1 MTDQER
7 RTLPR
12 TEFTVTTLVSPPSQL
27 IMAIT
32 KLRIGLIAWALAATA
47 LAGPLAV
54 LRAPEGYAARVW
66 HSEDGLPEET
76 VQAFAQTPDH
86 FLWIGTSGGLLRF
99 DGIQFVVYDRENT
112 PALRENSVFCLM
124 VAHDGTL
131 WIGEEGGGLASYSGG
146 VFRSWSRQEGLTN
159 NYVRALREDDGH
171 DIWVGTDDGLFRLR
185 QGTFTRMDDRNG
197 VPASS
202 VHALYPGAGGRLW
215 VGGYHFFSLSDR
227 GVAEFPLPGGL
238 ADNVKSILETRDGAI
253 WVGTVSGLE
262 RRLPGDEARFARVGP
277 IHTTVRSLRQDLDG
291 AVWIG
296 TIGEGLFRYR
306 DGVFSRLTAPASLPG
321 NTVLASFEDS
331 ERNIWIG
338 TQTGLLRLSGT
349 AVRTFSLPDAAGAD
363 FGTVY
368 EDRDGT
374 LWVTGAHLFRFS
386 GSAALPQHPPP
397 PLDGVRVRNV
407 FRDTSG
413 VLWVGTDGQ
422 GVFRWGKGPPRLVT
436 NIHPYIRAF
445 AEDRDG
451 GIWIGTDGG
460 YCRWRPEGIDY
471 YELHQSVRALL
482 IDRGGDLW
490 VGRDL
495 GLSRLHQGKPAED
508 PITGRLRGVKVWAI
522 HEDPEGGM
530 WFGTRGSGLF
540 RWKQGHVTVY
550 TTARGLASNSI
561 YQIIEDRRG
570 WFWMS
575 GPNGISS
582 VSRHDLDRMAQDP
595 AWVPAVKLYGA
606 SDGLGTT
613 QMYGG
618 VQPAG
623 CITAGGEIWFPS
635 SEGPVR
641 IGPDPEGPAGAPP
654 TVINRVV
661 ADGRDVPATG
671 EVVLPPGDGKLE
683 FHYSA
688 IRLRSPERVRFKY
701 KLEGFDEWTE
711 ATSRRVASYTNV
723 PPGRYRFRVV
733 AFEMDQPR
741 STSEVSLP
749 IRWRPHFYRAPW
761 FYALCLVSLI
771 GLVWVAHKM
780 RMRQAHAR
788 FAAVL
793 EERGRLAREMHD
805 TLIQGCTGIS
815 VLLEAALSLKN
826 SAPEMKSKLLEN
838 ARDQMRATIDEARQ
852 AVWNLRST
860 RADGGIGQRLSEAAQ
875 QISLQSAVPID
886 CDTAG
891 APATL
896 DPETGHHLLLVVRE
910 ALNNAVR
917 HGHPGRVSVRLHGDN
932 GSLRVHIQDD
942 GCGFVPETAS
952 QPGAAHYGIVGMR
965 ERIESLGG
973 TFALDSAPGRG
984 TGVEITLPLVPHKS
998 HRAVHSDG
1006 TGEAG
1011 KRD

>member
-1 MTDQER
+1 MA
-7 RTLPR
+7 
-12 TEFTVTTLVSPPSQL
+12 FTKP
-27 IMAIT
+27 
-32 KLRIGLIAWALAATA
+32 RIGLAAWALAASG

-54 LRAPEGYAARVW
+54 TRVPEGYAARVW
-66 HSEDGLPEET
+66 HIEDGLPEET
-76 VQAFAQTPDH
+76 VQAFAQTPDR

-99 DGIQFVVYDRENT
+99 DGVQFVVYDRENT

-124 VAHDGTL
+124 VSHDGTL
-131 WIGEEGGGLASYSGG
+131 WIGQEGGGLASYSGG
-146 VFRSWSRQEGLTN
+146 AFRSWSRQEGLTN
-159 NYVRALREDDGH
+159 SYVRALREDDHH

-185 QGTFTRMDDRNG
+185 GGELSRMDDRNG
-197 VPASS
+197 LPAIS
-202 VHALYPGAGGRLW
+202 VHAIDSGAGGRLW
-215 VGGYHFFSLSDR
+215 LGGYRFFALSDA
-227 GVAEFPLPGGL
+227 GAVEFLLPGGL
-238 ADNVKSILETRDGAI
+238 ADNVKSILETRDGAM
-253 WVGTVSGLE
+253 WVGTVSGLQ
-262 RRLPGDEARFARVGP
+262 RRPPGEQSRFARVET
-277 IHTTVRSLRQDLDG
+277 IHTTVRSLRQDVEG
-291 AVWIG
+291 SVWIG
-296 TIGEGLFRYR
+296 TIGEGMFRYR

-331 ERNIWIG
+331 ERNTWIG
-338 TQTGLLRLSGT
+338 TQTGLLRLSRT
-349 AVRTFSLPDAAGAD
+349 AVRTFPLPDAAGAD

-368 EDRDGT
+368 QDRDGT
-374 LWVTGAHLFRFS
+374 LWVTGAHLFRVA
-386 GSAALPQHPPP
+386 GSAALPQHLPP

-413 VLWVGTDGQ
+413 VLWAGTDGQ
-422 GVFRWGKGPPRLVT
+422 GVFRWGKGAPQLVN

-451 GIWIGTDGG
+451 AIWIGTDGG
-460 YCRWRPEGIDY
+460 YFRWRAGAIDY
-471 YELHQSVRALL
+471 FELHQSIRAMR
-482 IDRGGDLW
+482 IDRAGDLW
-490 VGRDL
+490 VGKDL
-495 GLSRLHQGKPAED
+495 GLSRLHQGQPAED
-508 PITGRLRGVKVWAI
+508 AITSRLRGLKVWAI

-540 RWKQGHVTVY
+540 RWKQGSISVY

-561 YQIIEDRRG
+561 YQILEDRYG

-582 VSRHDLDRMAQDP
+582 VSRHDLDRMAQDA

-623 CITAGGEIWFPS
+623 CITSGGEIWFPS

-641 IGPDPEGPAGAPP
+641 IGPDPERPQGSPP
-654 TVINRVV
+654 TVINRVL
-661 ADGRDVPATG
+661 ADGRDVPAAG
-671 EVVLPPGDGKLE
+671 EVALPPGDGKLE

-701 KLEGFDEWTE
+701 KLEGFEEDWTE

-733 AFEMDQPR
+733 AFDMDQPR
-741 STSEVSLP
+741 NTSEASLR
-749 IRWRPHFYRAPW
+749 ILWRPHFYRAPW
-761 FYALCLVSLI
+761 FYALCLVSLAAA
-771 GLVWVAHKM
+771 VWGAHKM

-826 SAPEMKSKLLEN
+826 SVPETKIKLLES

-860 RADGGIGQRLSEAAQ
+860 PAAGGIGQRLTETAQ
-875 QISLQSAVPID
+875 QISRQSGVPID
-886 CDTAG
+886 CDTSG

-896 DPETGHHLLLVVRE
+896 DLEAGHHLLLVVRE

-917 HGHPGRVSVRLHGDN
+917 HGHPGRVSVRLQGEHGE
-932 GSLRVHIQDD
+932 LRMRIHDD

-973 TFALDSAPGRG
+973 TFAIESAPGLG
-984 TGVEITLPLVPHKS
+984 TGIEITLPLEARKPH
-998 HRAVHSDG
+998 HAVHSEG
-1006 TGEAG
+1006 TRGS
-1011 KRD
+1011 RDT

>member
-1 MTDQER
+1 MA
-7 RTLPR
+7 
-12 TEFTVTTLVSPPSQL
+12 FTKP
-27 IMAIT
+27 
-32 KLRIGLIAWALAATA
+32 RIGLAAWVLAASA

-54 LRAPEGYAARVW
+54 THAPEGYAARVW
-66 HSEDGLPEET
+66 HIEDGLPEET
-76 VQAFAQTPDH
+76 VQAFAQTPDR

-99 DGIQFVVYDRENT
+99 DGLQFVIYDRENT

-124 VAHDGTL
+124 VSHDGTL

-146 VFRSWSRQEGLTN
+146 NFRSWSRQEGLTN
-159 NYVRALREDDGH
+159 NYVRALREDGRH

-185 QGTFTRMDDRNG
+185 QGVFTRMDDRDS

-202 VHALYPGAGGRLW
+202 VHALDLGAGGRLW
-215 VGGYHFFSLSDR
+215 VGGYHFFTLSDA
-227 GVAEFPLPGGL
+227 GVAEFLLPGGL
-238 ADNVKSILETRDGAI
+238 ADNVKSILETRDGAV
-253 WVGTVSGLE
+253 WVGTVSGLQ
-262 RRLPGDEARFARVGP
+262 RRPPGDQSRFAHVET
-277 IHTTVRSLRQDLDG
+277 IHTTVRSLRQDVEG
-291 AVWIG
+291 TVWIG
-296 TIGEGLFRYR
+296 TIGEGMFRYR
-306 DGVFSRLTAPASLPG
+306 DGAFSRLTAPASLPG

-331 ERNIWIG
+331 ERNTWIG
-338 TQTGLLRLSGT
+338 TQTGLLRLSRT

-368 EDRDGT
+368 PDRDGT
-374 LWVTGAHLFRFS
+374 IWVTGTQLFRLS
-386 GSAALPQHPPP
+386 GSLALPQHLPP
-397 PLDGVRVRNV
+397 PLDSVRVRNV
-407 FRDTSG
+407 FRDSSG
-413 VLWVGTDGQ
+413 VLWFGSDGQ
-422 GVFRWGKGPPRLVT
+422 GAFRWGKGSPQLVN

-451 GIWIGTDGG
+451 AIWIGTDGG
-460 YCRWRPEGIDY
+460 YFRWRAEGIDY
-471 YELHQSVRALL
+471 YELHQSIRAMR

-490 VGRDL
+490 VGKDL

-508 PITGRLRGVKVWAI
+508 AITGRLRGLKVWAI

-540 RWKQGHVTVY
+540 RWKQGNIAVY
-550 TTARGLASNSI
+550 TTARGMASNSI
-561 YQIIEDRRG
+561 YQILEDRRG
-570 WFWMS
+570 WLWMS

-623 CITAGGEIWFPS
+623 CITANGEIWFPS

-641 IGPDPEGPAGAPP
+641 IGPDPQRPAGPP
-654 TVINRVV
+654 PMVINRVL
-661 ADGRDVPATG
+661 ADGRDVPASG
-671 EVVLPPGDGKLE
+671 ELTLPPGDGKLE

-701 KLEGFDEWTE
+701 KLEGFEEDWTE
-711 ATSRRVASYTNV
+711 ATSRRVALYTNV
-723 PPGRYRFRVV
+723 PPGPYRFRVV
-733 AFEMDQPR
+733 AFDMDQPR
-741 STSEVSLP
+741 STSEASLP
-749 IRWRPHFYRAPW
+749 IRWRPHFYRALW
-761 FYALCLVSLI
+761 FYALCLVSLAAA
-771 GLVWVAHKM
+771 VWVAHKM

-826 SAPEMKSKLLEN
+826 SVPETKIELLES

-860 RADGGIGQRLSEAAQ
+860 PAAGGIGQRLTETAR
-875 QISLQSAVPID
+875 QISRQSGVPID

-891 APATL
+891 APAAL
-896 DPETGHHLLLVVRE
+896 DPESGHHLLLVVRE

-917 HGHPGRVSVRLHGDN
+917 HGRPGRVSVRLEGEHGD
-932 GSLRVHIQDD
+932 LRIRIQDD

-952 QPGAAHYGIVGMR
+952 QPGAAHYGIAGMR

-973 TFALDSAPGRG
+973 IFALDSAPGRG
-984 TGVEITLPLVPHKS
+984 TGIEITLPLEPRKPP
-998 HRAVHSDG
+998 RAVQS
-1006 TGEAG
+1006 EG
-1011 KRD
+1011 KRGSPKT

>member
-1 MTDQER
+1 MV
-7 RTLPR
+7 
-12 TEFTVTTLVSPPSQL
+12 FTKPW
-27 IMAIT
+27 
-32 KLRIGLIAWALAATA
+32 IGLAAWALAAASA

-54 LRAPEGYAARVW
+54 TRAPEGYAARVW
-66 HSEDGLPEET
+66 HIEDGLPEET
-76 VQAFAQTPDH
+76 VQAFAQTPDR

-99 DGIQFVVYDRENT
+99 DGIQFVVYDHENT

-124 VAHDGTL
+124 VSHDGTL

-146 VFRSWSRQEGLTN
+146 RFRSWSRQQGLTN
-159 NYVRALREDDGH
+159 NYVRALREDARH

-185 QGTFTRMDDRNG
+185 QGVFTRMDDRDG

-202 VHALYPGAGGRLW
+202 VHALDLGAGGRLW
-215 VGGYHFFSLSDR
+215 VGGYHFFTLSDA
-227 GVAEFPLPGGL
+227 GVAEFLLPGGL
-238 ADNVKSILETRDGAI
+238 ADNVKSILETRDGAV
-253 WVGTVSGLE
+253 WVGTVSGLQ
-262 RRLPGDEARFARVGP
+262 RRPPGGQSRFARVET
-277 IHTTVRSLRQDLDG
+277 IHTTVRSLRQDVEG
-291 AVWIG
+291 TVWIG
-296 TIGEGLFRYR
+296 TIGEGMFRYR
-306 DGVFSRLTAPASLPG
+306 DGAFSRLTAPASLPG

-331 ERNIWIG
+331 ERNTWIG
-338 TQTGLLRLSGT
+338 TQTGLLRLSRT

-368 EDRDGT
+368 PDRDGT
-374 LWVTGAHLFRFS
+374 IWVTGTQLFRLS
-386 GSAALPQHPPP
+386 GSLALPQHLPP
-397 PLDGVRVRNV
+397 PLDSVRVRNV
-407 FRDTSG
+407 FRDSSG
-413 VLWVGTDGQ
+413 VLWFGSDGQ
-422 GVFRWGKGPPRLVT
+422 GAFRWGKGSPQLVN

-451 GIWIGTDGG
+451 AIWIGTDGG
-460 YCRWRPEGIDY
+460 YFRWRAEGIDY
-471 YELHQSVRALL
+471 YELHQSIRAMR
-482 IDRGGDLW
+482 IDRDGDLW
-490 VGRDL
+490 VGKDL

-508 PITGRLRGVKVWAI
+508 AITGRLRGLKVWAI

-540 RWKQGHVTVY
+540 RWKQGNIAVY
-550 TTARGLASNSI
+550 TTARGMASNSI
-561 YQIIEDRRG
+561 YQILEDRRG
-570 WFWMS
+570 WLWMS

-623 CITAGGEIWFPS
+623 CITAEGEIWFPS

-641 IGPDPEGPAGAPP
+641 IGPDPQRPAGPP
-654 TVINRVV
+654 PMVINRVL
-661 ADGRDVPATG
+661 ADGRDVPASGALT
-671 EVVLPPGDGKLE
+671 LPPGDGKLE

-701 KLEGFDEWTE
+701 KLEGFEEDWTE
-711 ATSRRVASYTNV
+711 ATSRRVALYTNV
-723 PPGRYRFRVV
+723 PPGPYRFRVV
-733 AFEMDQPR
+733 AFDMDQPR
-741 STSEVSLP
+741 STSEASLP
-749 IRWRPHFYRAPW
+749 IRWRPHFYRALW
-761 FYALCLVSLI
+761 FYALCLVSLAAA
-771 GLVWVAHKM
+771 VWVAHKM

-826 SAPEMKSKLLEN
+826 SVPETKNQLLES

-860 RADGGIGQRLSEAAQ
+860 PATGGIGQRLTETAR
-875 QISLQSAVPID
+875 QISRQSGVPID

-891 APATL
+891 APAAL
-896 DPETGHHLLLVVRE
+896 DPESGHHLLLVVRE

-917 HGHPGRVSVRLHGDN
+917 HGRPGRVSVRLEGERGD
-932 GSLRVHIQDD
+932 LRIRIQDD
-942 GCGFVPETAS
+942 GCGFVPDTAS
-952 QPGAAHYGIVGMR
+952 QPGAAHYGIAGMR

-973 TFALDSAPGRG
+973 IFALDSAPGRG
-984 TGVEITLPLVPHKS
+984 TGIEITLPLEPRKPPH
-998 HRAVHSDG
+998 AVQS
-1006 TGEAG
+1006 EG
-1011 KRD
+1011 KRGSAKT

>member
-1 MTDQER
+1 MA
-7 RTLPR
+7 
-12 TEFTVTTLVSPPSQL
+12 FTKP
-27 IMAIT
+27 
-32 KLRIGLIAWALAATA
+32 RIGLAVLALAASA

-54 LRAPEGYAARVW
+54 TRAPEGYAARVW

-99 DGIQFVVYDRENT
+99 DGIQFVIYDRENT

-124 VAHDGTL
+124 AGHDGTL

-159 NYVRALREDDGH
+159 NYVRALREDDRH

-185 QGTFTRMDDRNG
+185 QGSFTRMDDRNG

-202 VHALYPGAGGRLW
+202 VHALYSGTGGRLW
-215 VGGYHFFSLSDR
+215 VGGYHFFSLSDA
-227 GVAEFPLPGGL
+227 GVAEFLLPGGL
-238 ADNVKSILETRDGAI
+238 ADNVKSILQTRDGTM

-262 RRLPGDEARFARVGP
+262 RRLPGDQARFTRVET

-338 TQTGLLRLSGT
+338 TQTGLLRLSRT
-349 AVRTFSLPDAAGAD
+349 AVRTFPLADAADAD

-386 GSAALPQHPPP
+386 GSAALAQHLPP

-422 GVFRWGKGPPRLVT
+422 GVFRWGKGSPRLIT

-460 YCRWRPEGIDY
+460 YCRWRTEGIDY

-490 VGRDL
+490 VGKDL
-495 GLSRLHQGKPAED
+495 GLSRLHMGKPAED
-508 PITGRLRGVKVWAI
+508 AITERLRGIKVWAI

-540 RWKQGHVTVY
+540 RWKQGKVTAY

-561 YQIIEDRRG
+561 YEILEDGRG

-618 VQPAG
+618 VQSAG
-623 CITAGGEIWFPS
+623 CITSSGEIWFPS

-641 IGPDPEGPAGAPP
+641 IGPDPEGPAGSPP
-654 TVINRVV
+654 MVINRVV
-661 ADGRDVPATG
+661 ADGRDVPISG
-671 EVVLPPGDGKLE
+671 EVTLPPGDGKLE

-688 IRLRSPERVRFKY
+688 IRLRSPERIRFKY
-701 KLEGFDEWTE
+701 KLEAFDEDWTE
-711 ATSRRVASYTNV
+711 ATTRRVASYTNV

-741 STSEVSLP
+741 NTSEASLP
-749 IRWRPHFYRAPW
+749 IRWRPHYYRAPW
-761 FYALCLVSLI
+761 FYALCLASLI
-771 GLVWVAHKM
+771 AAVWVAYKM

-826 SAPEMKSKLLEN
+826 SAPETKSKLLEN
-838 ARDQMRATIDEARQ
+838 ARDQVRATIDEARQ
-852 AVWNLRST
+852 AVWDLRS
-860 RADGGIGQRLSEAAQ
+860 APDAGGIGQLLAEAAQ
-875 QISLQSAVPID
+875 QLSLQSGVPID

-891 APATL
+891 VPATV

-917 HGHPGRVSVRLHGDN
+917 HGRPGRVSLRLQGEN

-952 QPGAAHYGIVGMR
+952 QAGAAHYGIVGMR

-973 TFALDSAPGRG
+973 TFAVESAPGRG
-984 TGVEITLPLVPHKS
+984 TGVEITLPLEPRKPH
-998 HRAVHSDG
+998 HAVHSDG
-1006 TGEAG
+1006 TAGAG